1 MPSGFNITYVR
12 SITEKFK
19 QERKRPCRL
28 GATNRPGMFAKY
40 RAQLDSR
47 ADYKLIL
54 CSFTLQK
61 KKITL
66 LKKKPRTS
74 KFASFV

>member
-28 GATNRPGMFAKY
+28 GATNRPGMSAKY
-40 RAQLDSR
+40 RAQLDSS

-54 CSFTLQK
+54 CSFILQK

-66 LKKKPRTS
+66 LIQKSRACNV
-74 KFASFV
+74 ASLF